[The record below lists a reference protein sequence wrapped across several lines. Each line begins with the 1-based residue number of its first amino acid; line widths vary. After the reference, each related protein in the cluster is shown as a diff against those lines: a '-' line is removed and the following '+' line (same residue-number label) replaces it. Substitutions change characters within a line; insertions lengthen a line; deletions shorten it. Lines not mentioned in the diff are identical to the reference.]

1 MRQAILATF
10 SKTLFLYL
18 MKLPYLIATTVAA
31 IGLML
36 TGTSCT
42 PTEEGMLIGGALGA
56 GVGGAVSDSPEGA
69 ILGGLVGAATG
80 AVIGDSA
87 RDDHY
92 YHGHGRGRGYGP
104 PPQSY
109 RNVPRN
115 YGYGR
120 NYHGRRG
127 YGY

>member
-1 MRQAILATF
+1 
-10 SKTLFLYL
+10 
-18 MKLPYLIATTVAA
+18 MKLPSLIATTAAA
-31 IGLML
+31 IGLMF

-80 AVIGDSA
+80 AVIGDNA
-87 RDDHY
+87 RDDRY
-92 YHGHGRGRGYGP
+92 YHGRGYGP
-104 PPQSY
+104 PPPNY

-127 YGY
+127 YRY